1 MKGVNLPSRAIFT
14 GYYYVIFWECP
25 TPDHYLIPDRINL
38 LPVMPPPSTNLL
50 QAIRATE
57 YIQSSL
63 PLSLARQARPSCRCS
78 SPLSPFHSNLRS
90 QKSRPIR
97 AFSSTPISSLA
108 GAPESTERGPA
119 SQEDTR
125 TDFGILDVL
134 ANTPPPSTA
143 IDACL
148 SNGFHL
154 ENGVKITGG
163 SGCLLVGGEAFSWRP
178 WLAGS
183 RPGGSAKGRMIN
195 RKGQWDVEKEAW
207 GLLELVWPKPGE

>member
-1 MKGVNLPSRAIFT
+1 MI
-14 GYYYVIFWECP
+14 
-25 TPDHYLIPDRINL
+25 INL
-38 LPVMPPPSTNLL
+38 LAIMPPPSTNLL

-57 YIQSSL
+57 YIQMSL
-63 PLSLARQARPSCRCS
+63 PLFLARQACPSCRRLL
-78 SPLSPFHSNLRS
+78 PH
-90 QKSRPIR
+90 KSRPIR
-97 AFSSTPISSLA
+97 PFSSIPIRSLA
-108 GAPESTERGPA
+108 AAPKSTERGPA

-148 SNGFHL
+148 SEGFHL
-154 ENGVKITGG
+154 DNGVKIVGG
-163 SGCLLVGGEAFSWRP
+163 TGCLLVGGEAFSWRP

-183 RPGGSAKGRMIN
+183 RPEGSARGRMIN
-195 RKGQWDVEKEAW
+195 KKGQWDVEKEAW